1 MAKKKTRSK
10 SGGIGSSILR
20 GLSAIWRTLAKFL
33 GKSIRL
39 VAKGAKDLDPAHQ
52 RDGFAFLLLIFA
64 ILAAAGTWFDAG
76 NIVGHALASFFYG
89 GFGRIG
95 IFTPLVLGYFAYR
108 FFNSPQEK
116 AATGRIVVGT

>member
-52 RDGFAFLLLIFA
+52 RDGFAFLLLIF
-64 ILAAAGTWFDAG
+64 GPGSD
-76 NIVGHALASFFYG
+76 
-89 GFGRIG
+89 
-95 IFTPLVLGYFAYR
+95 
-108 FFNSPQEK
+108 
-116 AATGRIVVGT
+116 